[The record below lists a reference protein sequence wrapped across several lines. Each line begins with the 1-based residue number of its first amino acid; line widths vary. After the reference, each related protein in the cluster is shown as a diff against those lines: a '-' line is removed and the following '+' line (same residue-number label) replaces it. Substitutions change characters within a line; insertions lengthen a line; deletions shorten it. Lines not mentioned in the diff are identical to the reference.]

1 MAVTNTPAYY
11 DASTIN
17 AVKVLY
23 YKSSAIKLF
32 EELIVVV
39 F

>member
-1 MAVTNTPAYY
+1 MAVTNTPTYY

-17 AVKVLY
+17 AVKGFVRQAQY
-23 YKSSAIKLF
+23 NKTF
-32 EELIVVV
+32 GGLIVVV